1 MVQLLFA
8 LLVVCMMVGCAASV
22 FIGSVIVL
30 ALFALLLCFLY
41 FVLGPWGCALLV
53 AAFVA
58 VGVAVAASPT
68 LREWQRQWGP
78 E

>member
-8 LLVVCMMVGCAASV
+8 LLLVCMMVGCAASA
-22 FIGSVIVL
+22 FIGGVIAL
-30 ALFALLLCFLY
+30 ALFALLSCFLY
-41 FVLGPWGCALLV
+41 FVLGPWGCVLLV
-53 AAFVA
+53 AVFVA
-58 VGVAVAASPT
+58 VGVAFAASPT

>member
-8 LLVVCMMVGCAASV
+8 LLVLCMMVGCAASV

-41 FVLGPWGCALLV
+41 FVLGGLV
-53 AAFVA
+53 YAGGKWNEGVMGSRLEFV
-58 VGVAVAASPT
+58 
-68 LREWQRQWGP
+68 RK
-78 E
+78 